1 MEQEHLMKALAQV
14 KRIGTLLNELQDL
27 TRQLAE
33 ALDRNDQVAAEMLI
47 AMRQEPLERLESVRR
62 ALDDQV
68 RDIQEKDDALR
79 LAILLDGGAPED
91 DSEKLLSDQ
100 VAANGRRLKQV
111 IELDRILNKKI
122 AREKS
127 IYQ

>member
-1 MEQEHLMKALAQV
+1 MKALAQV
-14 KRIGTLLNELQDL
+14 KRSGTLLNELQDL
-27 TRQLAE
+27 TCQLAE

-47 AMRQEPLERLESVRR
+47 AMRQEPIEKLERVKQALE
-62 ALDDQV
+62 DQV
-68 RDIQEKDDALR
+68 QDIPEKDGALR
-79 LAILLDGGAPED
+79 LAILLDGGEPED
-91 DSEKLLSDQ
+91 SDEQLLSSQ

-111 IELDRILNKKI
+111 LELDRILNKKI

>member
-1 MEQEHLMKALAQV
+1 MKALAQV
-14 KRIGTLLNELQDL
+14 KRSGTLLNELQDL
-27 TRQLAE
+27 TCQLAE

-47 AMRQEPLERLESVRR
+47 AMRQEPIEKLERVKQALE
-62 ALDDQV
+62 DQV
-68 RDIQEKDDALR
+68 QDIPEKDDALR
-79 LAILLDGGAPED
+79 LAILLDGGEPED
-91 DSEKLLSDQ
+91 SDEKLLASQ

-111 IELDRILNKKI
+111 LELDRILNKKI

>member
-1 MEQEHLMKALAQV
+1 MKALAQV
-14 KRIGTLLNELQDL
+14 KRSGTLLNELQDL
-27 TRQLAE
+27 TCQLAE

-47 AMRQEPLERLESVRR
+47 AMRQEPIEKLERVKQALE
-62 ALDDQV
+62 DQV
-68 RDIQEKDDALR
+68 QDIPEKDDALR
-79 LAILLDGGAPED
+79 LAILLDGGEPED
-91 DSEKLLSDQ
+91 SDEQLLSSQ

-111 IELDRILNKKI
+111 LELDRILNKKI

>member
-1 MEQEHLMKALAQV
+1 MEQELLMKALAQV
-14 KRIGTLLNELQDL
+14 KRTGTLLNELQDL

-33 ALDRNDQVAAEMLI
+33 ALDRNDQVSTEMLI
-47 AMRQEPLERLESVRR
+47 AMRQEPIEKLEGVKR
-62 ALDDQV
+62 ALEDQV
-68 RDIQEKDDALR
+68 RDSADKDAALR
-79 LAILLDGGAPED
+79 LAILLDGGEAED
-91 DSEKLLSDQ
+91 GSEKLLADQ

-111 IELDRILNKKI
+111 LELDRILNKKI

>member
-1 MEQEHLMKALAQV
+1 MKALAQV
-14 KRIGTLLNELQDL
+14 KRSGTLLNELQDL

-47 AMRQEPLERLESVRR
+47 AMRQEPIEKLEQVKQALE
-62 ALDDQV
+62 DQV
-68 RDIQEKDDALR
+68 QDIPEKDDALR
-79 LAILLDGGAPED
+79 LAILLDGGEPED
-91 DSEKLLSDQ
+91 SDEQILASQ

-111 IELDRILNKKI
+111 LDLDRILNKKI
-122 AREKS
+122 TREKS

>member
-1 MEQEHLMKALAQV
+1 MKALAQV
-14 KRIGTLLNELQDL
+14 KRSGTLLNELQDL
-27 TRQLAE
+27 TCQLAE

-47 AMRQEPLERLESVRR
+47 AMRQEPIEKLERVKQALE
-62 ALDDQV
+62 DQV
-68 RDIQEKDDALR
+68 QDIPEKDGALR
-79 LAILLDGGAPED
+79 LAILLDGGEPED
-91 DSEKLLSDQ
+91 SDEKLLASQ

-111 IELDRILNKKI
+111 LELDRILNKKI